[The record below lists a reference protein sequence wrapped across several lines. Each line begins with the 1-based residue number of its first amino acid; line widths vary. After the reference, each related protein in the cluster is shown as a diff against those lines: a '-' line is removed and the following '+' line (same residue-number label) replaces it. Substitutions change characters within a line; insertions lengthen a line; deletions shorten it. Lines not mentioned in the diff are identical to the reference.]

1 MSQTATG
8 VGRRRDDRAAGE
20 WSLSGRKVLA
30 ILFLF
35 FGTIFSVNALMAY
48 YALST
53 FRGEVADHP
62 YEVGLAFNA
71 EIAAARQ
78 QDARNW
84 RVGVNFAPAAD
95 GKRIEVSARDSDGR
109 PIAGLHMTGV
119 FAAPVDA
126 RRDRRVELIERQP
139 GEYTSLVPV
148 AGGYWDVEIA
158 ATRDGAA
165 LFQSKSRVLVE

>member
-1 MSQTATG
+1 VSQTATG
-8 VGRRRDDRAAGE
+8 VGRHGDESAAGK

-30 ILFLF
+30 ILVLF

-71 EIAAARQ
+71 EIAAAREQ
-78 QDARNW
+78 EARNW
-84 RVGVNFAPAAD
+84 RVGANFVAAAD
-95 GKRIEVSARDSDGR
+95 GKRFEVSARDGDGR
-109 PIAGLHMTGV
+109 PISGLHVTGI

-126 RRDRRVELIERQP
+126 TRDRRVELVERQP
-139 GEYTSLVPV
+139 GEYAALVPV

-158 ATRDGAA
+158 ASRDGAA
-165 LFQSKSRVLVE
+165 LFRSKSRVLVE